1 MDLVLQILSP
11 IEMPQAATACI
22 MQEDATCIQLLKTD
36 PNASRDSWIGA
47 VGGLL
52 GAVVG
57 MLGML

>member
-11 IEMPQAATACI
+11 IEMPQAATCI
-22 MQEDATCIQLLKTD
+22 MQEDATCIQLLLKTD